1 MFSLGS
7 DAPTQTT
14 PSSRLESLVSG
25 SNTMLTEAYWHP
37 NPTRNALG
45 LFAGNDVSPIAGNLV
60 DLESEF
66 RGITR
71 DLSRDPSKKSGAW
84 MAPPSNYKS
93 EGSWGQL
100 GTAAQQEVQGPKDA
114 IMTPFGYQGSA
125 PPPTIYFAERE
136 TGKLRGI
143 VTAPRHLPT
152 RQYVSYPGVPTPAPL
167 VVETHGAPW
176 RF

>member
-71 DLSRDPSKKSGAW
+71 DLSRDPSKKSGCWA
-84 MAPPSNYKS
+84 
-93 EGSWGQL
+93 L
-100 GTAAQQEVQGPKDA
+100 DAQQEVRGPKGA

>member
-7 DAPTQTT
+7 DAPAQTT
-14 PSSRLESLVSG
+14 PSTRMESLVSG
-25 SNTMLTEAYWHP
+25 SNMMLPESYWHP

-45 LFAGNDVSPIAGNLV
+45 LFAGNDVSQIAGNLV

-71 DLSRDPSKKSGAW
+71 DLSRDPSKKATPWAPSSASGR
-84 MAPPSNYKS
+84 
-93 EGSWGQL
+93 
-100 GTAAQQEVQGPKDA
+100 EVRGPKG
-114 IMTPFGYQGSA
+114 IVMTPFGYQGTV
-125 PPPTIYFAERE
+125 PPPLLHFTDRE
-136 TGKLRGI
+136 TGKLRTI
-143 VTAPRHLPT
+143 DTAGRHLPT

-167 VVETHGAPW
+167 IVETHGAPW

>member
-7 DAPTQTT
+7 DAPPTQTT
-14 PSSRLESLVSG
+14 PSARLESLVSG

-71 DLSRDPSKKSGAW
+71 DLSRDPAKKSGGW
-84 MAPPSNYKS
+84 TPSTDK
-93 EGSWGQL
+93 
-100 GTAAQQEVQGPKDA
+100 EVRGPKA
-114 IMTPFGYQGSA
+114 TIMTRFPYQGA
-125 PPPTIYFAERE
+125 TPPPTIYFAERD

-143 VTAPRHLPT
+143 VTTPLHLPT

>member
-1 MFSLGS
+1 
-7 DAPTQTT
+7 
-14 PSSRLESLVSG
+14 
-25 SNTMLTEAYWHP
+25 MLTEAYWHP

-71 DLSRDPSKKSGAW
+71 DLSRDPAKKSGCW
-84 MAPPSNYKS
+84 APSAP
-93 EGSWGQL
+93 
-100 GTAAQQEVQGPKDA
+100 QEVRGPKDA

>member
-1 MFSLGS
+1 MFSLGP
-7 DAPTQTT
+7 DNQPPQQV
-14 PSSRLESLVSG
+14 SSRLESLVSG

-71 DLSRDPSKKSGAW
+71 DLSRDPAKKSGCWA
-84 MAPPSNYKS
+84 
-93 EGSWGQL
+93 L
-100 GTAAQQEVQGPKDA
+100 AAQQEVRGPKGA